1 MPMTV
6 VLDTAPEHVAY
17 ALLGCFIIFFGLVS
31 LFVKEKLFISEAF
44 VATAF
49 GIIIGPYAIG
59 IFDPM
64 SWKNFD
70 GVTLEFTRIVIAVQV
85 MAAGVSLPRSYMVK
99 ERRSLFMMIVP
110 LMILMWLTSA
120 LLIWGLIPDLD
131 FVESMVLAACVTP
144 TDPVLSNSV
153 VKGRFAEKHVPP
165 RIRYL
170 LSAESGINDG
180 MGLPFLFLGLYIM
193 RERSLGQAFAQWFYL
208 VWAYQILLS
217 IVLGGLIGAAARKL
231 VKGAKNRNLI
241 DKESFLVFSIALAL
255 AVSGCVSILASDD
268 LLACFIAGNVF
279 AWDDWFSNEIAE
291 AHIQEII
298 DMLLNLA
305 CFVYIGAS
313 IPFSSFHD
321 PALGLSIW
329 RMIVLAILVLLFRR
343 MPFVIA
349 LKPFIPALAT
359 RREAAFAGW
368 FGPIGV
374 GAVFFSKVTAG
385 MTNPNNLGDNPHN
398 VDRLLRVRSII
409 WPIVMFLVLSSV
421 LIHGVTVPLLHLQ
434 YKYTRTWSRKREES
448 SHVVTRLPHI
458 NIGDEIVLRPPTIS
472 GSSIGGLMEDDSQL
486 QRTIG
491 YDGQSQRSIGYD
503 QRSLNGRS
511 LGPGFNPVGL
521 FGPGS
526 GSGTS
531 TGVGADGLPLS
542 RTNTNNTRT
551 LEDVVQEM
559 KEAAWGKGI
568 GSRSPNYSNSGVSV
582 GGPAGT
588 GVVAAAGVGMGIGNS
603 GILPL
608 TRVTS
613 TDPSERSGS
622 AFAGLGAGDGISIDG
637 GSRPSSYSSSI
648 NSNQPHSSYRDYKD
662 PGLIES
668 LRESHPA
675 SQGLNIRPSDITSNH
690 SGSGASA
697 QSGTSSTLQPPPA
710 VYHQNQQLQQNTGQS
725 PSLPSSRLLQPFQ
738 SQGHDHPA
746 RGRVPSVSKFH
757 EVEREE
763 DNGVIRTA
771 VHEIDDKDRALVE
784 KALQEKANERRHS
797 DQEHVHPHDLVEQP
811 YDTKGPTLEGPT
823 NGGSGG
829 NGNGGEGGG
838 RKGTLRTDSMNSTAS
853 SGHRH
858 LGDLFKTIKKEFGS
872 S

>member
-1 MPMTV
+1 MPSPIV
-6 VLDTAPEHVAY
+6 FDAAPEHIAY
-17 ALLGCFIIFFGLVS
+17 AVLGCFIIFFGLVS

-44 VATAF
+44 VSTAF

-64 SWKNFD
+64 SWTKFD
-70 GVTLEFTRIVIAVQV
+70 NVTLEFTRIVIAVQV

-99 ERRSLFMMIVP
+99 EKRSLFMMIVP

-120 LLIWGLIPDLD
+120 LLIWGLIPNLD

-193 RERSLGQAFAQWFYL
+193 RERTVGTAIAKWFYMI
-208 VWAYQILLS
+208 WAYQIMLS
-217 IVLGGLIGAAARKL
+217 IVLGVLTGMAARKL

-255 AVSGCVSILASDD
+255 AVAGCVSILASDD

-291 AHIQEII
+291 AHIQETI

-313 IPFSSFHD
+313 IPFANFHD
-321 PALGLSIW
+321 MALELSVW
-329 RMIVLAILVLLFRR
+329 RLIVLAILILMLRR
-343 MPFVIA
+343 LPFVMA
-349 LKPFIPALAT
+349 LKRFIPALASY
-359 RREAAFAGW
+359 REAAFAGW

-374 GAVFFSKVTAG
+374 GAVFFSKVTAQ
-385 MTNPNNLGDNPHN
+385 MTNPSNLGDNPHN
-398 VDRLLRVRSII
+398 VERLLRVRSVVY
-409 WPIVMFLVLSSV
+409 PVVMFLVLSSV

-472 GSSIGGLMEDDSQL
+472 GSSVGGLMEGDTE

-491 YDGQSQRSIGYD
+491 YDNQRSIGYEN
-503 QRSLNGRS
+503 QRSLTNNQRSTLGYNGFG
-511 LGPGFNPVGL
+511 LAGPE
-521 FGPGS
+521 
-526 GSGTS
+526 
-531 TGVGADGLPLS
+531 LS
-542 RTNTNNTRT
+542 RTSTNNTRT

-559 KEAAWGKGI
+559 REAAKGKGLK
-568 GSRSPNYSNSGVSV
+568 SPNI
-582 GGPAGT
+582 
-588 GVVAAAGVGMGIGNS
+588 AAMS
-603 GILPL
+603 M
-608 TRVTS
+608 
-613 TDPSERSGS
+613 
-622 AFAGLGAGDGISIDG
+622 G
-637 GSRPSSYSSSI
+637 GSTPALGGDTGGGMHPLVMV
-648 NSNQPHSSYRDYKD
+648 NSNDSPYPDIQIDDGSSGGSGRHQVFDIGAPD
-662 PGLIES
+662 DEAQIFQS

-675 SQGLNIRPSDITSNH
+675 SQGLQIRSKDAQST
-690 SGSGASA
+690 SGSGSSEDSSKTI
-697 QSGTSSTLQPPPA
+697 SGSPYDIVPPSPPPQA
-710 VYHQNQQLQQNTGQS
+710 SYYQHQPQLQQYQQYPQAEAGVAGSHGNNAPITARYVYDHVT
-725 PSLPSSRLLQPFQ
+725 PPSSQLRHQHQHQQPNELL
-738 SQGHDHPA
+738 
-746 RGRVPSVSKFH
+746 

-763 DNGVIRTA
+763 DNGVIRIVT
-771 VHEIDDKDRALVE
+771 HETGKPDQVQIQVDERQGVPHPHQIDQQI
-784 KALQEKANERRHS
+784 LQEQQYR
-797 DQEHVHPHDLVEQP
+797 QGVHP
-811 YDTKGPTLEGPT
+811 YDMGLSDGV
-823 NGGSGG
+823 GS
-829 NGNGGEGGG
+829 
-838 RKGTLRTDSMNSTAS
+838 AS
-853 SGHRH
+853 IPRNPQQQQYQGQQGQAQQQQQQHR
-858 LGDLFKTIKKEFGS
+858 GDTFQS
-872 S
+872 